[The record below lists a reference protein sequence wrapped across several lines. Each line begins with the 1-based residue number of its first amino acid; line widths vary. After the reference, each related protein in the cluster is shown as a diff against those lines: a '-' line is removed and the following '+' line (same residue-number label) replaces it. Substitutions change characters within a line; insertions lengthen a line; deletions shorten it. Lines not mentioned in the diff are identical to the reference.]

1 MIVFLIPISNKRF
14 NGSKQN
20 QTAKQK
26 KVNLKECS
34 EERMGRKVGKSWLTV
49 FSHRTLYSSRLHVC

>member
-1 MIVFLIPISNKRF
+1 MIVSLIPISNKRF

-34 EERMGRKVGKSWLTV
+34 EERMGRKVGKN
-49 FSHRTLYSSRLHVC
+49 